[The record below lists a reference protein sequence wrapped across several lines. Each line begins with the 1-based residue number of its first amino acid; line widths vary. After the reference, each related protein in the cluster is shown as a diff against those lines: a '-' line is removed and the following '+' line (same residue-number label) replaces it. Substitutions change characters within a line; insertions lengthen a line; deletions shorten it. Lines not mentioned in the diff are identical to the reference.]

1 MLKKIQCGNYGH
13 LCVENHLDSHMW
25 KLLCGNSAFLR
36 GSKSP
41 PMNGSPVSMITS
53 LPTFSCSFTILK
65 MWKANSVPSFPQ
77 IRIVVC
83 HKKLCDSKFP
93 FHNLVVRVETLA
105 KNKSWNFY
113 LPLSE
118 TIWFVASLSYPMSF
132 EVHQTISDRRLKMD
146 GTISESTMT
155 SHIWFLSDGNV
166 CLTLLELCYLFS
178 ITQLWTVVPS
188 LNINFWSN
196 FAFIKTELGYV
207 Q

>member
-1 MLKKIQCGNYGH
+1 MDIYVWKI
-13 LCVENHLDSHMW
+13 MW
-25 KLLCGNSAFLR
+25 TLICGNSCVETQRFWGEASHRQWMVPPLVW
-36 GSKSP
+36 SP
-41 PMNGSPVSMITS
+41 LCPPSLAHSP
-53 LPTFSCSFTILK
+53 F
-65 MWKANSVPSFPQ
+65 WKCENSVPSFPQ
-77 IRIVVC
+77 IRIAVC

-166 CLTLLELCYLFS
+166 CLTLFELCYLFS
-178 ITQLWTVVPS
+178 ITQLWTVVPP
-188 LNINFWSN
+188 LNISFWSN